1 MRRAWMG
8 LGAVA
13 LTLAAAVACGKSET
27 ERRAEEAAKQ
37 MEEAAKKVEQGARE
51 GGGSAEE
58 IARGMEEMAR
68 GLAGAAS
75 ALGGAEGKV
84 TEPVAFRDLMTLLPT
99 LDGWE
104 QREPKGERMTA
115 PMAYA
120 SASARYTR
128 GEAEMRLKLTDSAL
142 HQALLLP
149 YAMITSGGFE
159 RETSTGYEKAVKVAG
174 YPAMETWN
182 ARNRRAELTVI
193 VGKRFV
199 VNATGS
205 RVDSAKDLH
214 ALVGR
219 IDFAALQ
226 KLGS

>member
-8 LGAVA
+8 VGAAA
-13 LTLAAAVACGKSET
+13 LTLAAVACGKSEA

-37 MEEAAKKVEQGARE
+37 MEEATKKVEQAARE
-51 GGGSAEE
+51 SSGNAEQ

-68 GLAGAAS
+68 GLAGAAG
-75 ALGGAEGKV
+75 ALGGGEGKAA
-84 TEPVAFRDLMTLLPT
+84 EPVAFRDLMTLLPS

-104 QREPKGERMTA
+104 RREPEGERMTA

-120 SASARYTR
+120 FASAHYTR
-128 GEAEMRLKLTDSAL
+128 GEAEMNLKLTDSAL

-149 YAMITSGGFE
+149 YAVVTSGGFE

-182 ARNRRAELTVI
+182 EPNRRAELTVV

-205 RVDSAKDLH
+205 GVDGTKDLH
-214 ALVGR
+214 ALVNR
-219 IDFAALQ
+219 IDFAKLQ